1 MAKVILLCG
10 KICSGKSYYTK
21 LLKQNNNAVILSCDE
36 ILFDLSLNDVGDR
49 HDVLVEKVKQYFYKK
64 TEEIIEVGVN
74 VVLDFGFWSKQE
86 RNNISKYYLER
97 NIDYEWHYIDI
108 SDEDWKKNIEERNQK
123 VCKSE
128 ANAYYV
134 DEGLL
139 VKLNSLFEKP
149 STQEMD
155 VWFINERV

>member
-36 ILFDLSLNDVGDR
+36 ILFDLSLNDVGDS
-49 HDVLVEKVKQYFYKK
+49 HDALVEKVKKYFYKK
-64 TEEIIEVGVN
+64 SEEIMEAGVN

-123 VCKSE
+123 VCKIG

-134 DEGLL
+134 DEGLQI
-139 VKLNSLFEKP
+139 KLNSLFEKP
-149 STQEMD
+149 SREEMD

>member
-36 ILFDLSLNDVGDR
+36 ILFDLSLNDVGDN
-49 HDVLVEKVKQYFYKK
+49 HDALVAKVKQYFYKK
-64 TEEIIEVGVN
+64 SEEIIEAGVN

-86 RNNISKYYLER
+86 RNNISRYYLER

-108 SDEDWKKNIEERNQK
+108 SDEDWQKNIEERNQK
-123 VCKSE
+123 VCESG

-139 VKLNSLFEKP
+139 IKLNSLFEKP
-149 STQEMD
+149 LREEMD
-155 VWFINERV
+155 VWVINERV